1 LCALTCLAM
10 VLLSLIPQIHLWI
23 VRGREWNGAYVSPQG
38 DELLYSAY
46 LNALINGRTRK
57 NDPFGGMD
65 SPPNS
70 PLPESIFS
78 LQSLPA
84 YAVALPSRALGTSAS
99 TAFIVLI
106 PVAALL
112 ACLSLCWLIRDVT
125 HDPQLASAG
134 SLFVLCLGCIVG
146 SYGFFGTFVDVGVA
160 AFPFLRRYQPATVF
174 PLFFV
179 FQVLVWRALS
189 NERRA
194 LVFST
199 LAGLTLVVLIFSH
212 LYLWTASAAWLACLG
227 SLWFYF
233 QPADRR
239 KSITVLAVI
248 GGIATIALVPYVY
261 LLSHRATTLDKQQIL
276 ISTHRPDLFRLH
288 EILGAVILLGI
299 IVGIARKRIKKADP
313 KVLCAA
319 SLAVLPFV
327 VFNQQVLTGKTMQ
340 VFHFEV
346 AVVNYSTLVGLL
358 ITGALL
364 WQPIPRRFLMW
375 MAGISL
381 AWSVFLVALPA
392 RLVFVPQTISDD
404 RKIPVLLRLKELSK
418 QDGTLVDL
426 RTKGQASTLVF
437 SPNVALI
444 ALLPTWTSQGTL
456 LDMTG
461 VDCVGL
467 TPEQRKKFVY
477 MHLYYSN
484 ADIEALRQA
493 LNGKLDRSHEELS
506 SVRTALFG
514 YERTSPALTSRFKA
528 IESNDVEQE
537 LWAYQMYTNSFS
549 REDAASRPLSYAVI
563 REESRVKLGNLDRW
577 YERDAGERFGDYTLY
592 RLKLRD

>member
-1 LCALTCLAM
+1 
-10 VLLSLIPQIHLWI
+10 
-23 VRGREWNGAYVSPQG
+23 VSPQG

-46 LNALINGRTRK
+46 LNALIEGRARK
-57 NDPFGGMD
+57 NDPFGGKD
-65 SPPNS
+65 SS
-70 PLPESIFS
+70 ESAPLPESIFS
-78 LQSLPA
+78 IQSLPA
-84 YAVALPSRALGTSAS
+84 YAVALPARALGTSAS

-106 PVAALL
+106 AVAALL
-112 ACLSLCWLIRDVT
+112 ACLSLYWLIANVT

-134 SLFVLCLGCIVG
+134 SLFVLCLGCILG
-146 SYGFFGTFVDVGVA
+146 GHGFFGTFVDVGVA
-160 AFPFLRRYQPATVF
+160 AFPFLRRYQPAMAF

-179 FQVLVWRALS
+179 FQILVLRALS
-189 NERRA
+189 NMRRA
-194 LVFST
+194 LIFST
-199 LAGLTLVVLIFSH
+199 LAGVTLAVLIFSH
-212 LYLWTASAAWLACLG
+212 LYLWTASAAWLGCIG

-233 QPADRR
+233 QPADRG
-239 KSITVLAVI
+239 KSIAVLAVI
-248 GGIATIALVPYVY
+248 GGMATIAIVPYVY
-261 LLSHRATTLDKQQIL
+261 LLSHRAATLDKQQIL
-276 ISTHRPDLFRLH
+276 ISTHSLDLFRLH
-288 EILGAVILLGI
+288 ETLGAVILLALI
-299 IVGIARKRIKKADP
+299 IGIARKRIKREDP
-313 KVLCAA
+313 RVLYAA
-319 SLAVLPFV
+319 SLAVLPFI
-327 VFNQQVLTGKTMQ
+327 VFNQQVLTGRTMQ

-364 WQPIPRRFLMW
+364 WQPIPRRFLIW
-375 MAGISL
+375 MAGFSL

-392 RLVFVPQTISDD
+392 RLVFVPQAIADD
-404 RKIPVLLRLKELSK
+404 RKIPVLLRLNELSK

-437 SPNVALI
+437 SPSVALI

-461 VDCVGL
+461 VDCIGM
-467 TPEQRKKFVY
+467 TPEQRKKFFY

-484 ADIEALRQA
+484 TDIEALRQA

-514 YERTSPALTSRFKA
+514 YERTAPALTPRFKA
-528 IESNDVEQE
+528 IEPNDVEQE
-537 LWAYQMYTNSFS
+537 LLTYQMFTTSFS

-563 REESRVKLGNLDRW
+563 REESRVKLANLDRW
-577 YERDAGERFGDYTLY
+577 YELDAGERVGDYTLH

>member
-1 LCALTCLAM
+1 M

-84 YAVALPSRALGTSAS
+84 YAVALPARALGISAS

-134 SLFVLCLGCIVG
+134 SLLVLCLGCIVG

-174 PLFFV
+174 PFFFV
-179 FQVLVWRALS
+179 FQMLVWRALS
-189 NERRA
+189 NERRT
-194 LVFST
+194 LFFSA
-199 LAGLTLVVLIFSH
+199 LAGLTLAGLIFSH
-212 LYLWTASAAWLACLG
+212 LYLWTASAAWLACIG

-233 QPADRR
+233 QPTGRR
-239 KSITVLAVI
+239 KSIAALAVI
-248 GGIATIALVPYVY
+248 GGIAAIALVPYAY
-261 LLSHRATTLDKQQIL
+261 LLSHRAATLDKQQIL

-288 EILGAVILLGI
+288 ETLGAVILLSLI
-299 IVGIARKRIKKADP
+299 AGIARKRFKRADP
-313 KVLCAA
+313 KVLYAA
-319 SLAVLPFV
+319 SLAILPFV
-327 VFNQQVLTGKTMQ
+327 VFNQQVLTGRTMQ

-358 ITGALL
+358 IAGSLL

-375 MAGISL
+375 MVGLSL

-392 RLVFVPQTISDD
+392 RLVFVPQAIADD
-404 RKIPVLLRLKELSK
+404 RKIPVLLRLRELSK
-418 QDGTLVDL
+418 QDGTLLDL
-426 RTKGQASTLVF
+426 RMRGQASTLVF
-437 SPNVALI
+437 SPSVALI

-456 LDMTG
+456 LDLTG

-467 TPEQRKKFVY
+467 TPEERKKFVY
-477 MHLYYSN
+477 MHLYYSDT
-484 ADIEALRQA
+484 DIEALRQS

-514 YERTSPALTSRFKA
+514 YERTSPALTPRFKA
-528 IESNDVEQE
+528 IEPTEVEHE
-537 LWAYQMYTNSFS
+537 LRAYQIYINSFS
-549 REDAASRPLSYAVI
+549 HEDAASRPLSYAVI
-563 REESRVKLGNLDRW
+563 REGSRVTLANLERW
-577 YERDAGERFGDYTLY
+577 YELDVGERVGDYTLH